1 MSRKFQNNYRGGWND
16 NMPFDDFNHE
26 EVYYNYEIPH
36 SHHYADDRYL
46 SHETPAHNAD
56 DRYLSHETPT
66 HYADDRYLSHETLAH
81 YADDRYLSHEMPAHY
96 VDDRHL
102 PHRTPAHY
110 SDQRAD
116 HYADKMHLP
125 QQTLEHYGDNKRYF
139 SHQTEEHYADTKR
152 YFAHQTE
159 EHYADKKRYFSPQ
172 TKEHYAN
179 KKRYFSPQLEEDYAD
194 KKRYFSP
201 QTEEHYAD
209 KKRYFSHRIE
219 EHCADKKRYFS
230 PQMEEHCADKKRYFP
245 HQTEERRAGKKRYFA
260 HQKSEDYGDKR
271 YLAQQKLENSGGKR
285 HLLHQMPKDYAD
297 NKCLPHRTQEHYAD
311 KKRHLPH
318 QTEKHYTDKKRHLPH
333 QMEEH
338 YADKKRH
345 LPHRMPEDFA
355 NKKHLSHQKLKDY
368 ADNKC
373 LPHKTRDHYADKRHF
388 PQQTREHYGDK
399 RHLPDQMPEE
409 YADKKCLSHQTPE
422 PTIPAIAPVLYRQ
435 SNTTR
440 CKICDVKMHH
450 NFVEK
455 HNNGKKHQMLL
466 KLHEQ
471 SMKRKNSNGRH
482 SRQIPNASEM
492 NSVVQPKKVP
502 KSKKNGLPVENVSCE
517 AHSMKHKKVPA
528 ESSNR
533 KLGDHTGAKD
543 HGFKVENVSHEAPNF
558 KHKKVPAESSKSKLG
573 DDTGAKDCGFKVE
586 NVKNESPSFKNRKF
600 PAVWSKRKL
609 RDDTGAKDH
618 GFKPEVEGATRG
630 KYLKMNNGIRSP
642 VKSSKPVVN
651 AQVFTPAE
659 AEGSTFEPKN
669 HIDSQRKVT
678 EAKEHHEVLNYGVN
692 SNDERRSIS
701 MELHYSAG
709 SNTQIEVVNSN
720 SAANEIVIEP
730 VSSAPSDAVGSS
742 FEPLTKHGLH
752 TEIEPQEE
760 VVAYYES
767 QHPNDDTNIELLP
780 SVVME
785 IDVHSE
791 SSVETETA
799 DGSSQDEVDTDVLSN
814 ESGITMMP
822 QVSVCLTCGDEGFQE
837 ALVYCKKCEDCAL
850 HRYCLDG
857 PVIFTDEV
865 IWFCED
871 CEAEVIDT
879 DYSDSETKDSEKG
892 EVDSN
897 KECFTVVDPQPIAD
911 PIWSGNLQILNKS
924 YDKSIARLM
933 CHLSTLACPKVL
945 ESTRHIP
952 NVLYADMI
960 QRSVVWPESFKK
972 FGTNNLSIGLY
983 FFPQNESVER
993 YFDQLVDEMI
1003 SNDLAIRARVEN
1015 AELLIFPSTM
1025 LPNQYKRSQS
1035 KYYLWGILNKAIPST
1050 CDAD

>member
-1 MSRKFQNNYRGGWND
+1 
-16 NMPFDDFNHE
+16 MPFDDFKHE

-36 SHHYADDRYL
+36 GYHYADDRYL
-46 SHETPAHNAD
+46 SHETPAHYVD
-56 DRYLSHETPT
+56 DRYLSHETPA

-81 YADDRYLSHEMPAHY
+81 YAYDRYLSHEMPEHY
-96 VDDRHL
+96 VDDRQL

-152 YFAHQTE
+152 YFAHQTD

-172 TKEHYAN
+172 TKEHYAD
-179 KKRYFSPQLEEDYAD
+179 KKRYFSPQLEEHYVDKKRYFSPQLEEHYAD

-209 KKRYFSHRIE
+209 KKRYFSHRTE
-219 EHCADKKRYFS
+219 EHCANKKSYFS
-230 PQMEEHCADKKRYFP
+230 PQMEEHRAGKKRYFP
-245 HQTEERRAGKKRYFA
+245 HQIEERCAGKKRYFA

-271 YLAQQKLENSGGKR
+271 YLAQQKLENSGDKR
-285 HLLHQMPKDYAD
+285 HLRHQMSKDYAD
-297 NKCLPHRTQEHYAD
+297 NRRLPHRTQEHYAD
-311 KKRHLPH
+311 KKRYFAHLKS
-318 QTEKHYTDKKRHLPH
+318 EDYGDKRYLAQQKLENSGDKRHL
-333 QMEEH
+333 
-338 YADKKRH
+338 
-345 LPHRMPEDFA
+345 L
-355 NKKHLSHQKLKDY
+355 HQKSKDY
-368 ADNKC
+368 ADNRR
-373 LPHKTRDHYADKRHF
+373 LPHRTQEHYADEKRYFAH
-388 PQQTREHYGDK
+388 QKSEDYGDK
-399 RHLPDQMPEE
+399 RYLAQQKL
-409 YADKKCLSHQTPE
+409 ANSGDK
-422 PTIPAIAPVLYRQ
+422 
-435 SNTTR
+435 
-440 CKICDVKMHH
+440 
-450 NFVEK
+450 
-455 HNNGKKHQMLL
+455 
-466 KLHEQ
+466 
-471 SMKRKNSNGRH
+471 
-482 SRQIPNASEM
+482 
-492 NSVVQPKKVP
+492 
-502 KSKKNGLPVENVSCE
+502 
-517 AHSMKHKKVPA
+517 
-528 ESSNR
+528 
-533 KLGDHTGAKD
+533 
-543 HGFKVENVSHEAPNF
+543 
-558 KHKKVPAESSKSKLG
+558 
-573 DDTGAKDCGFKVE
+573 
-586 NVKNESPSFKNRKF
+586 
-600 PAVWSKRKL
+600 
-609 RDDTGAKDH
+609 
-618 GFKPEVEGATRG
+618 
-630 KYLKMNNGIRSP
+630 SP

-678 EAKEHHEVLNYGVN
+678 EAKEHHEVLNYGVD
-692 SNDERRSIS
+692 SNDERQSIS
-701 MELHYSAG
+701 MEFHYSAG

-720 SAANEIVIEP
+720 SAANDIVIEP
-730 VSSAPSDAVGSS
+730 LSSAPSDAVGSS
-742 FEPLTKHGLH
+742 FEPLIEHGLH

-760 VVAYYES
+760 AGAYYES
-767 QHPNDDTNIELLP
+767 QHPNDETDIELLP

-785 IDVHSE
+785 IDAHSE

-822 QVSVCLTCGDEGFQE
+822 QVSVCLTCGHEGFLE

-865 IWFCED
+865 IWSCED
-871 CEAEVIDT
+871 CEAEVTAT

-911 PIWSGNLQILNKS
+911 AIWSGSLQILNKS
-924 YDKSIARLM
+924 YDNIARLM

-945 ESTRHIP
+945 KSTRHLP

-960 QRSVVWPESFKK
+960 QRSVAWPESFRK

-983 FFPQNESVER
+983 FFPQNERVER

-1025 LPNQYKRSQS
+1025 LPSQYKRFQS
-1035 KYYLWGILNKAIPST
+1035 KYYLWGVFKKAIPST
-1050 CDAD
+1050 TCEAD

>member
-16 NMPFDDFNHE
+16 NMPFDDFKHE

-36 SHHYADDRYL
+36 GYHYADDRYL
-46 SHETPAHNAD
+46 SHETPAHYVD
-56 DRYLSHETPT
+56 DRYLSHETPA

-81 YADDRYLSHEMPAHY
+81 YAYDRYLSHEMPEHY
-96 VDDRHL
+96 VDDRQL

-152 YFAHQTE
+152 YFAHQTD

-172 TKEHYAN
+172 TKEHYA
-179 KKRYFSPQLEEDYAD
+179 D
-194 KKRYFSP
+194 
-201 QTEEHYAD
+201 
-209 KKRYFSHRIE
+209 
-219 EHCADKKRYFS
+219 
-230 PQMEEHCADKKRYFP
+230 
-245 HQTEERRAGKKRYFA
+245 KKRYFA

-271 YLAQQKLENSGGKR
+271 YLAQQKLENSGDKR
-285 HLLHQMPKDYAD
+285 HLLHQKSKDYAD
-297 NKCLPHRTQEHYAD
+297 NRRLPHRTQEHYAD
-311 KKRHLPH
+311 EKR
-318 QTEKHYTDKKRHLPH
+318 Y
-333 QMEEH
+333 
-338 YADKKRH
+338 
-345 LPHRMPEDFA
+345 FA
-355 NKKHLSHQKLKDY
+355 HQKSED
-368 ADNKC
+368 
-373 LPHKTRDHYADKRHF
+373 
-388 PQQTREHYGDK
+388 YGDK
-399 RHLPDQMPEE
+399 RYLAQQKL
-409 YADKKCLSHQTPE
+409 ANSGDK
-422 PTIPAIAPVLYRQ
+422 
-435 SNTTR
+435 
-440 CKICDVKMHH
+440 
-450 NFVEK
+450 
-455 HNNGKKHQMLL
+455 
-466 KLHEQ
+466 
-471 SMKRKNSNGRH
+471 
-482 SRQIPNASEM
+482 
-492 NSVVQPKKVP
+492 
-502 KSKKNGLPVENVSCE
+502 
-517 AHSMKHKKVPA
+517 
-528 ESSNR
+528 
-533 KLGDHTGAKD
+533 
-543 HGFKVENVSHEAPNF
+543 
-558 KHKKVPAESSKSKLG
+558 
-573 DDTGAKDCGFKVE
+573 
-586 NVKNESPSFKNRKF
+586 
-600 PAVWSKRKL
+600 
-609 RDDTGAKDH
+609 
-618 GFKPEVEGATRG
+618 
-630 KYLKMNNGIRSP
+630 SP

-678 EAKEHHEVLNYGVN
+678 EAKEHHEVLNYGVD
-692 SNDERRSIS
+692 SNDERQSIS
-701 MELHYSAG
+701 MEFHYSAG

-720 SAANEIVIEP
+720 SAANDIVIEP
-730 VSSAPSDAVGSS
+730 LSSAPSDAVGSS
-742 FEPLTKHGLH
+742 FEPLIEHGLH

-760 VVAYYES
+760 AGAYYES
-767 QHPNDDTNIELLP
+767 QHPNDETDIELLP

-785 IDVHSE
+785 IDAHSE

-822 QVSVCLTCGDEGFQE
+822 QVSVCLTCGHEGFLE

-865 IWFCED
+865 IWSCED
-871 CEAEVIDT
+871 CEAEVTAT

-911 PIWSGNLQILNKS
+911 AIWSGSLQILNKS
-924 YDKSIARLM
+924 YDNIARLM

-945 ESTRHIP
+945 KSTRHLP

-960 QRSVVWPESFKK
+960 QRSVAWPESFRK

-983 FFPQNESVER
+983 FFPQNERVER

-1025 LPNQYKRSQS
+1025 LPSQYKRFQS
-1035 KYYLWGILNKAIPST
+1035 KYYLWGVFKKAIPST
-1050 CDAD
+1050 TCEAD